1 MGRTIGQGDKVT
13 RSLSLMIAALA
24 LCLVLPLAGRAWAQ
38 DSKMAP
44 RTPGVVGTLGQT
56 NPDALIASQLW
67 LADQYEREGLTDEAI
82 RTYEAALLSILQF
95 RGQGHASMAEPM
107 VRVARLTQDPETR
120 MRWLESALRI
130 REVDWDIGEARRMAL
145 RMELRRASEGRLGPL
160 A

>member
-1 MGRTIGQGDKVT
+1 MSRPVL
-13 RSLSLMIAALA
+13 LSALFVVG
-24 LCLVLPLAGRAWAQ
+24 LVLLGAGESRAQ
-38 DSKMAP
+38 DSKMMSH
-44 RTPGVVGTLGQT
+44 TPGVVGELGQT
-56 NPDALIASQLW
+56 SPDALIASQLW
-67 LADQYEREGLTDEAI
+67 MAEAYEREGLIDEAI
-82 RTYEAALLSILQF
+82 QTYEAALLSILQF

-130 REVDWDIGEARRMAL
+130 REVSWDTGDARRMAL